1 MTVSPFGIAK
11 AFVLCLA
18 LAACSQPDTAGL
30 DKENAFNDP
39 VLREV
44 YTAALNRDAE
54 KMRPFAS
61 NSTPAYRMAFARLQG
76 SVLDT
81 SLFEPTLKLLK
92 DPIPYVRLFAVF
104 AVGQMADTAALPDL
118 ERAIKKATIPEI
130 TAETLIAIGKCANQ
144 NAMEYLFF
152 HDPTTEIEETGKMWG
167 IYYGMLR
174 KKLTKEHLR
183 IVVAHLKSNVDET
196 REAAAHILSRQRGFE
211 LDDYQSE
218 IYAAIEEEQ
227 NDLIKATL
235 ISSLK
240 HITNRDDLL
249 VKTYNSSIHPL
260 VRAGAISLFT
270 KPQDPVQS
278 KIIYDALYDGSP
290 WVAMNAANRLGELM
304 LDGKWQELQSLA
316 ITTEIPEV
324 KAAVLSA
331 YLGNTKHVAEGWEL
345 WNRIAASNPEPIV
358 KATLLKGMTSNESML
373 DTLMNYAFIDGPLGT
388 AATEAIIEGAIAWP
402 SWKEAFYQI
411 TDSAMENGLFAQ
423 TYLTVYQL
431 RDEAFKD
438 TSRISSEALRE
449 AMSRFESPEM
459 VEAYIELSR
468 TLADYEG
475 SEYIARP
482 LPHNSQ
488 IDWELI
494 ASLSIDSEAKM
505 YIDGQEMTISL
516 FVEEAPESVAN
527 FIQLAESGFY
537 DGLHFHRIIPG
548 FVSQGGGPRGDGF
561 GSSSPAIRSEFSNL
575 KYELGTMGLAS
586 AGKDT
591 ESCQFFF
598 THNSTPHLNGR
609 YTIMGAISSN
619 VDLLGEIITGSRI
632 DSVVILR

>member
-1 MTVSPFGIAK
+1 MTLSPLGIAK
-11 AFVLCLA
+11 AIVLCLA
-18 LAACSQPDTAGL
+18 LAACSQPNTA
-30 DKENAFNDP
+30 DQDEVNVFNDP
-39 VLREV
+39 ILREV
-44 YTAALNRDAE
+44 YSAALNRDVE
-54 KMRPFAS
+54 KLRPFATHKS
-61 NSTPAYRMAFARLQG
+61 PAYRMAFARLQG

-104 AVGQMADTAALPDL
+104 AVGQMADTTALPAL

-130 TAETLIAIGKCANQ
+130 KAETLIAIGKCANQ

-152 HDPTTEIEETGKMWG
+152 HDPTTEIEETGKVWG

-174 KKLTKEHLR
+174 KKLTEDHLR
-183 IVVAHLKSNVDET
+183 IVVAHLESNVDET
-196 REAAAHILSRQRGFE
+196 REAAAHTLSRQRDFE
-211 LDDYQSE
+211 LDKYQSE
-218 IYAAIEEEQ
+218 IYAAINEEQ

-240 HITNRDDLL
+240 HISNRDNLL
-249 VKTYNSSIHPL
+249 IKTYKNSSHPL
-260 VRAGAISLFT
+260 VRAAAVSLFT
-270 KPQDPVQS
+270 NPTDSVQS
-278 KIIYDALYDGSP
+278 GILYDALYDGSP
-290 WVAMNAANRLGELM
+290 WVAMNAANRLSELS

-324 KAAVLSA
+324 KAAVLTAHFSQPEHMEA
-331 YLGNTKHVAEGWEL
+331 GWEI
-345 WNRIAASNPEPIV
+345 WSRIEASRTELIL
-358 KATLLKGMTSNESML
+358 KSTLLKSLSTNENML
-373 DTLMNYAFIDGPLGT
+373 DTLMNYAMLDNPLGS
-388 AATEAIIEGAIAWP
+388 AATEAIIEGAAVWP
-402 SWKEAFYQI
+402 SWKDAFYQI
-411 TDSAMENGLFAQ
+411 TDTAMKNGLLAQ
-423 TYLTVYQL
+423 TYLTVYRL
-431 RDEAFKD
+431 RDEEFKD
-438 TSRISSEALRE
+438 PSRISTESLRE
-449 AMSRFESPEM
+449 AMSRFEAPEM

-475 SEYIARP
+475 REYEVRQ
-482 LPHNSQ
+482 LPHDSE

-494 ASLSIDSEAKM
+494 SSLSADTEAKM
-505 YIDGQEMTISL
+505 YIDGQEMTLSL
-516 FVEEAPESVAN
+516 YLEEAPESVAN
-527 FIQLAESGFY
+527 FVKLAESGFY
-537 DGLHFHRIIPG
+537 DGLHYHRIIPG

-561 GSSSPAIRSEFSNL
+561 GSSSPVIRSEFSNL
-575 KYELGTMGLAS
+575 KYQLGSMGLAS

-619 VDLLGEIITGSRI
+619 VDLLGEITTGSRI